1 MDYFFDF
8 SNKLTLALKL
18 IVDQVKSVNDLMV
31 NSNDENLEKL
41 LENPEDKVKFQ
52 KAIDNVLKDSVSQD
66 IILNGKNVTIS
77 T

>member
-1 MDYFFDF
+1 MNSYTDF
-8 SNKLTLALKL
+8 SNKILLALKL
-18 IVDQVKSVNDLMV
+18 IFNQIKSINDLMV
-31 NSNDENLEKL
+31 KTDDENLEKL
-41 LENPEDKVKFQ
+41 LEKPEDKVKFQ